1 MFSLFIASSWPCIPL
16 VLNEHQIGSGYGIL
30 TSVYNTGLFS
40 APLIISYVMN
50 KTIDT
55 DQGYFYKCVFFITCA
70 GLQMITAIYIVFEN
84 NI

>member
-16 VLNEHQIGSGYGIL
+16 VSNENQIGSGYGIL

-50 KTIDT
+50 KTIDV
-55 DQGYFYKCVFFITCA
+55 DQGYFYMCVFFITCA
-70 GLQMITAIYIVFEN
+70 GL
-84 NI
+84 